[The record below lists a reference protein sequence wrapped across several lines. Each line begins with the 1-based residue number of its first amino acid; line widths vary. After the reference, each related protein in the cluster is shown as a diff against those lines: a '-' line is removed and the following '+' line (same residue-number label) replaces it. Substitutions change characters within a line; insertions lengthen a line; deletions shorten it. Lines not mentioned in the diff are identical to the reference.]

1 MQLTVRHFYQ
11 FSGFH
16 SLLIGLL
23 PFFLPV
29 ILWDNGASLA
39 QISAF
44 IAITGIG
51 FIGSLW
57 VWDQLRANNQWRWII
72 TLSFAAEILL
82 IAALAWNVN
91 SRGETSIFL
100 IGTALLNGVYNC
112 FYWSTQRSMFN
123 QITSHDNTGKTFG
136 NFQILVVILLKIGI
150 LSGGY
155 LLETSG
161 TLPLII
167 LSLAISTIALW
178 KLIKTGNPSTE
189 KAEEPK
195 LTSKQVKNF
204 SDKKNSKAIF
214 FLDGPF
220 LFLESYFWVLSLY
233 FLTQESFFTLGFVIV
248 TLTILLSGIFY
259 FIKNAIDKMDQQ
271 KIFFAAVLL
280 YATSWLLRGQ
290 VSLQGSTENNNLML
304 YITIL
309 TIGFLTTF
317 FRLVFNKR
325 FFDAAREDSAYQYLI
340 YKSYYSQLGIVLF
353 FGILAAYL
361 FASPPLLPASSL
373 SSQTTSL
380 LSATYLLSCPIA
392 LIYLFYFAT
401 GQQQTRDQSGQL
413 PRQRAAQPKAAN
425 TSNF

>member
-72 TLSFAAEILL
+72 TLSFVAEILL

-112 FYWSTQRSMFN
+112 FYWSTQRAIFN
-123 QITSHDNTGKTFG
+123 QITSNGNTGKTFG

-178 KLIKTGNPSTE
+178 KLIKTENTSTG

-195 LTSKQVKNF
+195 LTFKHVKNF
-204 SDKKNSKAIF
+204 SDKKNSKVIF

-248 TLTILLSGIFY
+248 TLTLLLSGIFY

-280 YATSWLLRGQ
+280 YAASWLLRSQ
-290 VSLQGSTENNNLML
+290 TNTEDNNLML
-304 YITIL
+304 YTTIL
-309 TIGFLTTF
+309 VIGFLTTF

-325 FFDAAREDSAYQYLI
+325 FFDTAREDSAYQYLI
-340 YKSYYSQLGIVLF
+340 YKSYYSQMGIVLF
-353 FGILAAYL
+353 FGAL
-361 FASPPLLPASSL
+361 
-373 SSQTTSL
+373 
-380 LSATYLLSCPIA
+380 ATYLYISTPLSLAISSATQAAPLLATTYLWVCPIA
-392 LIYLFYFAT
+392 LIYGIYCAKARLPSRQLSKRETA
-401 GQQQTRDQSGQL
+401 QS
-413 PRQRAAQPKAAN
+413 KTAN

>member
-1 MQLTVRHFYQ
+1 MQITARHFYQ
-11 FSGFH
+11 FSGVH

-29 ILWDNGASLA
+29 ILWNSGASLA

-44 IAITGIG
+44 IATTGIG

-57 VWDQLRANNQWRWII
+57 VWDQLRANHQWRWII

-82 IAALAWNVN
+82 IGALAWSVN
-91 SRGETSIFL
+91 HREDASLFL

-112 FYWSTQRSMFN
+112 FYWSTQRAMFN
-123 QITSHDNTGKTFG
+123 RITTEGNTGKTFG

-161 TLPLII
+161 VLPLIA
-167 LSLAISTIALW
+167 LSLAISAVSLW
-178 KLIKTGNPSTE
+178 KLIKSGSTATE
-189 KAEEPK
+189 KTEEPT
-195 LTSKQVKNF
+195 LTFKNIKDF
-204 SDKKNSKAIF
+204 NDKKHSKAIF
-214 FLDGPF
+214 LLDGPF

-248 TLTILLSGIFY
+248 TLTLLLSVVFY
-259 FIKNAIDKMDQQ
+259 FIKNTIDTMDQQ

-280 YATSWLLRGQ
+280 YATSWLLRGEI
-290 VSLQGSTENNNLML
+290 SLQSNTENNDFML
-304 YITIL
+304 YAAIL
-309 TIGFLTTF
+309 VIGFMTTF

-340 YKSYYSQLGIVLF
+340 CKSYYSQMGIVLF
-353 FGILAAYL
+353 FGTLAAYL
-361 FASPPLLPASSL
+361 FISMPLLS
-373 SSQTTSL
+373 TTSL
-380 LSATYLLSCPIA
+380 ASQAASLLSTTYLWACPIA
-392 LIYLFYFAT
+392 LIYGVYCAT
-401 GQQQTRDQSGQL
+401 DRQPFRRKTAQL
-413 PRQRAAQPKAAN
+413 KTAN
-425 TSNF
+425 TSKI